1 MLTHFVSLA
10 WCEHLNQGEKR
21 RKNFMW
27 FRLTEFWDGQEC
39 AGGIYPGADSGPQ
52 VLMEVN
58 SVCNL

>member
-1 MLTHFVSLA
+1 
-10 WCEHLNQGEKR
+10 
-21 RKNFMW
+21 MW

-39 AGGIYPGADSGPQ
+39 AGGIYPGADSGLQ